1 MDLELAAL
9 SRTATLVIALGFAI
23 GLAFGAVAQHTR
35 FCTMGAIADR
45 INFGDGTRLRQWV
58 LAATVAMLGTQLLAA
73 AGLFEVSASFY
84 VGAKLTWFAHLVG
97 GTLFGFGMVLASGC
111 GSRNLVR
118 AGAGSLKAVV
128 VVLVLG
134 FVAQMTMRGAFAA
147 WRVDGLEA
155 VAVELAGPQDLPSW
169 LSRASGAGI
178 AALRAALAAALA
190 IAAAVWLWRDANFRA
205 DRPAQLGG
213 AVIGLL
219 VVAAWWVTAHTG
231 FVPEHPQSLEPAW
244 LATDSHRPEA
254 LSFVAPVANTLTL
267 LTLWSDNDTTL
278 TFAIAVAL
286 GVPLGSA
293 AIALA
298 TRSFRWEGFRDAPD
312 LAHHLAGAALM
323 GFGGVTALG
332 CTVGQGLSGLSL
344 LAPGA
349 ALACVGFGAGAV
361 LALRYQAWR
370 IEREA

>member
-23 GLAFGAVAQHTR
+23 GLAFGAIAQHTR

-45 INFGDGTRLRQWV
+45 VNFGDGTRLRQWV
-58 LAATVAMLGTQLLAA
+58 LAAAVAMLGTQLLAA
-73 AGLFEVSASFY
+73 TGLIDVSASFY
-84 VGAKLTWFAHLVG
+84 VGAKLTWLAHLVG

-118 AGAGSLKAVV
+118 AGAGSLKSVV

-134 FVAQMTMRGAFAA
+134 LVAQMTMRGAFAA

-155 VAVELAGPQDLPSW
+155 VAITLAGPQDLPSW
-169 LSRASGAGI
+169 LSRVSGAGI
-178 AALRAALAAALA
+178 AMLRAVLATALA
-190 IAAAVWLWRDANFRA
+190 IAAAIWLWRDANFRA
-205 DRPAQLGG
+205 ERQVQLGG
-213 AVIGLL
+213 AAIGLL
-219 VVAAWWVTAHTG
+219 VVAAWWVTAHIG
-231 FVPEHPQSLEPAW
+231 FVPEHPQSLEPHW

-254 LSFVAPVANTLTL
+254 LSFVAPIANVLTL
-267 LTLWSDNDTTL
+267 LTLWSDKDTTL
-278 TFAIAVAL
+278 TFAIAVVL

-293 AIALA
+293 AAALA
-298 TRSFRWEGFRDAPD
+298 TRSFRWEGFRDAHD

-349 ALACVGFGAGAV
+349 MLACVGFGAGAV

>member
-1 MDLELAAL
+1 MDQELASL
-9 SRTATLVIALGFAI
+9 QHTVNLVLALGFAI

-58 LAATVAMLGTQLLAA
+58 LAAVVALLGTQALIA
-73 AGLFEVSASFY
+73 AGTLDLSASFY
-84 VGAKLTWFAHLVG
+84 VGAKLTWLSHLLG

-134 FVAQMTMRGAFAA
+134 LAAQMTMRGAFAPL
-147 WRVDGLEA
+147 RVETLDA
-155 VAVELAGPQDLPSW
+155 VALTLAGPQDLPSW
-169 LSRASGAGI
+169 LARATTASAG
-178 AALRAALAAALA
+178 LWRVALAALVAV
-190 IAAAVWLWRDANFRA
+190 AAGVWLWRDAAFRG
-205 DRPAQLGG
+205 DRAAQLGG
-213 AVIGLL
+213 AAIGLL
-219 VVAAWWVTAHTG
+219 VVAAWWSTARLG
-231 FVPEHPQSLEPAW
+231 FVPEHPQTLEPAW
-244 LATDSHRPEA
+244 PATDSRRPEA
-254 LSFVAPVANTLTL
+254 MSFVAPVANTLTL
-267 LTLWSDNDTTL
+267 LTLWSDKGTTL
-278 TFAIAVAL
+278 SFAIALVL

-293 AIALA
+293 AVALA
-298 TRSFRWEGFRDAPD
+298 TRSFRWEGFRDAGD
-312 LAHHLAGAALM
+312 LSHHLVGAVLM

-344 LAPGA
+344 MAPGA
-349 ALACVGFGAGAV
+349 ALACAGFGIGAA